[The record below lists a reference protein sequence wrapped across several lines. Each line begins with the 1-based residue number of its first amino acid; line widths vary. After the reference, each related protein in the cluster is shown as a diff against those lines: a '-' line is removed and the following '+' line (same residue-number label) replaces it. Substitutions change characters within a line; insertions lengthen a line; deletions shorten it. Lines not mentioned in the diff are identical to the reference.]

1 MRIGIWDIRM
11 HKSVMNEML
20 ISKAIEDFLKA
31 KEVEGCS
38 PNTLVDYGR
47 TMRRLLA
54 FISTDVSLDQIT
66 AAQIREFLSMIPG
79 GGKNKRNTY
88 IGLSSLWSFCLQQKY
103 CKIHLIREMV
113 DPPKFT
119 RKVID
124 PFDHAEVE
132 RILKSLDGPTW
143 QRDRAM
149 IVLLLDTGLRAS
161 ELCQLKIMDFLTKDC
176 QVVLGKGDKERRIPF
191 SDDCKL
197 VVIDYLHS
205 NWKYACPAL
214 IQTDDGKVYNRHA
227 LAERLHDIGEA
238 IGIPNVH
245 AHRFRHTFAV
255 QYLLNGGDPFSLMK
269 ILGHSDMDMVNRYV
283 EFTNY
288 DIIRQHAKASPAK
301 NWNLSGKR

>member
-1 MRIGIWDIRM
+1 MHNRM
-11 HKSVMNEML
+11 EIDML
-20 ISKAIEDFLKA
+20 ISKAVADFLKA
-31 KEVEGCS
+31 KEIEGCS

-47 TMRRLLA
+47 TTRRLLE
-54 FISTDVSLDQIT
+54 FISTDVSLEKIT
-66 AAQIREFLSMIPG
+66 AAQIREFLASIPG
-79 GGKNKRNTY
+79 GGKNKRNAY

-103 CKIHLIREMV
+103 CKFHLIREMV

-124 PFDHAEVE
+124 PFEHQEVM
-132 RILKSLDGPTW
+132 RILKSLEGPTW

-161 ELCQLKIMDFLTKDC
+161 ELCQLKIADFLTKDS
-176 QVVLGKGDKERRIPF
+176 QVILGKGDKERRIPF

-205 NWKYACPAL
+205 TWKHTCPAL
-214 IQTDDGKVYNRHA
+214 IQTDDGKTYNRLA
-227 LAERLHDIGEA
+227 LAQRLHDIGVA
-238 IGIPNVH
+238 IDIPNVH

-269 ILGHSDMDMVNRYV
+269 ILGHSDMEMVNRYV

-301 NWNLSGKR
+301 NWNLSGNR